1 MFISDIKDY
10 NDLFQDGYLKI
21 RNHGIISNNRTA
33 ILVGMEGTID
43 WACIPDFDSKPV
55 FDSILDKDKG
65 GMFSIF
71 PESPERLSVRQY
83 YKEYTNILVTEF
95 LKDNSKILR
104 ITDFIPVSDYNT
116 ITFAEIYRLVE
127 SFSEQ
132 LNLHIIFKPHFLDSE
147 STMVEKR
154 KEGFIFRSR
163 DQSIGIVSGF
173 KLSKKNNIIDSVVEM
188 GRNSAKWVIA
198 PYGVR
203 YLNPM
208 GDYRPYQNMEMTT
221 DYWRK
226 WVHESNYRGIFNSEV
241 IRSSLTL
248 KSLFYEPTGLMVA
261 APTASLPEKI
271 GGQRNWD
278 YRFTWVRDTAY
289 VIEALSSLGYKKEA
303 TKFLYDLMDR
313 IRKEG
318 TLRTIYPIS
327 EHSNDLQ
334 EREMY
339 YSGYLGSKPVRFGN
353 LASEQLQMDQ
363 YGSIIEAIY
372 HLDKAGGL
380 ISPSLW
386 EFVGETL
393 DIIGEN
399 WSKPDSSIWE
409 VRTEQKHY
417 VYSKVMAWNAFD
429 KAIIIGKKHEF
440 SGKYKKWRSIA
451 NAIRTDVLERGFNHT
466 TGSFTQFY
474 GSDRAD
480 ASLLRIP
487 LTGFMSEKNKMFI
500 GTLKHIVSE
509 LMTDDYAFFRY
520 RSDDGLSGDD
530 NTFFL
535 LSFWYAQVLIL
546 LKKYSEAK
554 SVIDSLLEKGNHLG
568 LFSEEYDVLTRELM
582 GNFPQAITHLGII
595 TSCVSLNNALNKE
608 KMNEIMAV

>member
-1 MFISDIKDY
+1 MFISGIKSY
-10 NDLFQDGYLKI
+10 GELFQDGYLRI
-21 RNHGIISNNRTA
+21 RNHGMISNNRTA

-55 FDSILDKDKG
+55 FDSILDRDNG
-65 GMFSIF
+65 GRFSIYPDN
-71 PESPERLSVRQY
+71 PEQLSVRQY
-83 YKEYTNILVTEF
+83 YKEHTNILVTEF
-95 LKDNSKILR
+95 LKNFSKILR

-116 ITFAEIYRLVE
+116 ITFAEVYRLIE

-132 LNLHIIFKPHFLDSE
+132 LNLHILFKPHFLSNE
-147 STMVEKR
+147 STLVEKR
-154 KEGFIFRSR
+154 KEGFIFRSQ

-173 KLSKKNNIIDSVVEM
+173 KLNKRNNMIDSVVEM
-188 GRNSAKWVIA
+188 NRDSAKWIIA

-203 YLNPM
+203 YLNPL

-226 WVHESNYRGIFNSEV
+226 WVQESSYRGIFNSEV

-271 GGQRNWD
+271 GGERNWD

-327 EHSNDLQ
+327 DHNDDLV
-334 EREMY
+334 ERAMN
-339 YSGYLGSKPVRFGN
+339 YSGHLGSKPVRFGN
-353 LASEQLQMDQ
+353 LASKQLQMDQ
-363 YGSIIEAIY
+363 YGSIVEAIY

-380 ISPSLW
+380 ISPTLW

-393 DIIGEN
+393 EIIEKN
-399 WSKPDSSIWE
+399 WAKPDSSIWE
-409 VRTEQKHY
+409 FRTEQKHY
-417 VYSKVMAWNAFD
+417 VYSKIMAWNAFD
-429 KAIIIGKKHEF
+429 KAITIGKKHEF
-440 SGKYKKWRSIA
+440 SGKYKKWRNIA
-451 NAIRTDVLERGFNHT
+451 NSIRTDVIERGFNPS

-474 GSDRAD
+474 GSDKAD

-487 LTGFMSEKNKMFI
+487 LTGFVSEKNRMFS
-500 GTLKHIVSE
+500 GTLNHIVSE
-509 LMTDDYAFFRY
+509 LMTEDYAFFRY
-520 RSDDGLSGDD
+520 KSDDGLIGDD

-546 LKKYSEAK
+546 LKRYSEAK

-568 LFSEEYDVLTRELM
+568 LFSEEYDVINRDLL

-595 TSCVSLNNALNKE
+595 TSCVALNQALNRE
-608 KMNEIMAV
+608 KMSEIMAS

>member
-1 MFISDIKDY
+1 MFISGIKHY
-10 NDLFQDGYLKI
+10 NDIFQDGYLKI
-21 RNHGIISNNRTA
+21 SNHGMISNNRTA

-43 WACIPDFDSKPV
+43 WACIPNFDSKPV
-55 FDSILDKDKG
+55 FDSLLDKDSG
-65 GMFSIF
+65 GEFSIY
-71 PESPERLSVRQY
+71 PEDPQKLAVRQY
-83 YKEYTNILVTEF
+83 YKEHTNILVTEF
-95 LKDNSKILR
+95 LKDGSKILR

-116 ITFAEIYRLVE
+116 ITFAEIYRHVE
-127 SFSEQ
+127 SFSEP
-132 LNLHIIFKPHFLDSE
+132 LNLHIVFKPHFLSNE
-147 STMVEKR
+147 PTLVEKR

-173 KLSKKNNIIDSVVEM
+173 RLIKKNNIIDSTLEM
-188 GRNSAKWVIA
+188 GKNLAKWVIA

-203 YLNPM
+203 HLNPL

-226 WVHESNYRGIFNSEV
+226 WVQESSYKGIFNSEV

-261 APTASLPEKI
+261 APTAGLPEKI
-271 GGQRNWD
+271 GGERNWD

-318 TLRTIYPIS
+318 KLRTIYPVS
-327 EHSNDLQ
+327 EHSNNLQ
-334 EREMY
+334 EREMH

-353 LASEQLQMDQ
+353 LAVDQLQMDQ

-372 HLDKAGGL
+372 YLDKAGGL

-393 DIIGEN
+393 DVISNN
-399 WSKPDSSIWE
+399 WAKPDSSIWE
-409 VRTEQKHY
+409 IRTEQKHY
-417 VYSKVMAWNAFD
+417 VYSKIMAWNAFD

-440 SGKYKKWRSIA
+440 SGKYRKWRSIA
-451 NAIRTDVLERGFNHT
+451 NAIKTDVIERGFNRK
-466 TGSFTQFY
+466 TGSFTQYY

-487 LTGFMSEKNKMFI
+487 LTGFLSEKDKMFT
-500 GTLKHIVSE
+500 GTLRHIVSE

-520 RSDDGLSGDD
+520 RSDDGLTGGD

-568 LFSEEYDVLTRELM
+568 LFSEEYDVLTRDLM

-595 TSCVSLNNALNKE
+595 TSCVSLNNTLNRE
-608 KMNEIMAV
+608 KMNEIMAT